1 MSAFDMG
8 FSSENR
14 SEFYLKSMIHS
25 KFDIQIYL
33 YLMMRISNKIKKNQ
47 LYNLSNKHLNNRIF
61 FYQK

>member
-33 YLMMRISNKIKKNQ
+33 YLMMRISNKIK
-47 LYNLSNKHLNNRIF
+47 
-61 FYQK
+61 